1 MKVKWILMGMVL
13 SAMVVGMTSVA
24 LAADAAEDYVQAPA
38 AHWHEVD
45 NDFMKK
51 FHNPMEGLTMG
62 LDIRLRQV
70 YAENM
75 FSMDQQYGDASAKN
89 KNKNIWQYGRYRAR
103 WSAKYQLSEDID
115 FNTRLVWEFRD
126 WHNPDYKNQDVD
138 FDEALFD
145 HMNVQIRNAFD
156 MPLTLTIGRQDI
168 ILGTG
173 WLVLDGTPYDGS
185 RTIYFD
191 AIRGTYELSDAT
203 KLDMIYI
210 QQYDN
215 ETKWLKPL
223 DHDITRHATNGQ
235 DERGLIFY
243 LTNKC
248 GDQQRELY
256 YIFKNDE
263 NSGLSN
269 STTKDSD
276 IHTIGGRLA
285 GKLDENWSYS
295 AELAK
300 QWGKVDEESM
310 RAWGTNNTLTY
321 AFNDEKQSKVFVMYE
336 FLSGDEPDTAAS
348 EQFETLWGDWP
359 QSGRGGDLQSY
370 IWSPEGN
377 VGQVS
382 NLQRLGFGHSF
393 KPSDVWTMQTM
404 YNLMWA
410 DERTY
415 KNSGSGIGP
424 WTTTFGN
431 GKFRGQMFT
440 GLLTYQCCKNFR
452 TQFLLDY
459 FLPGSYYDTSTNEA
473 AMFAR
478 VNVEWTF

>member
-1 MKVKWILMGMVL
+1 MGMML
-13 SAMVVGMTSVA
+13 SAMITGVTSST
-24 LAADAAEDYVQAPA
+24 LASDGTDEECVQAPA
-38 AHWHEVD
+38 RHWHEMD
-45 NDFMKK
+45 DEMMKK
-51 FHNPMEGLTMG
+51 FHNPIDGLTLG
-62 LDIRLRQV
+62 LDLRIRQV

-75 FSMDQQYGDASAKN
+75 FSLDQQFGDTASKN
-89 KNKNIWQYGRYRAR
+89 KNRNIWRYGRYRAR
-103 WSAKYQLSEDID
+103 LSAKAALSENVDI
-115 FNTRLVWEFRD
+115 NTRLVWEFRD
-126 WHNPDYKNQDVD
+126 WNSPAYKNQDID
-138 FDEALFD
+138 FDEGIFD
-145 HMNVQIRNAFD
+145 NMNVQIRNAFD
-156 MPLTLTIGRQDI
+156 LPLTLTVGRQDI

-191 AIRGTYELSDAT
+191 AVRGTYELSDAT

-235 DERGLIFY
+235 DERGIIFY

-269 STTKDSD
+269 STTKDAD

-285 GKLDENWSYS
+285 GPINDKWSYS
-295 AELAK
+295 TEVAK
-300 QWGKVDEESM
+300 QWGRLDEDTM
-310 RAWGTNNTLTY
+310 RAFGTNNTLTY
-321 AFNDEKQSKVFVMYE
+321 SFNDDKQSKIFFMYE
-336 FLSGDEPDTAAS
+336 FLSGDDPDTDGN

-359 QSGRGGDLQSY
+359 QYGRGGDLQSY
-370 IWSPEGN
+370 IWSDEGN
-377 VGQVS
+377 VGQVT
-382 NLQRLGFGHSF
+382 NLHRLGAGYSF
-393 KPSDVWTMQTM
+393 KPADEWTMLTQ

-410 DERTY
+410 DENTY
-415 KNSGSGIGP
+415 EDTSGPGP
-424 WTTTFGN
+424 WTTTFGS
-431 GKFRGQMFT
+431 GKFRGQMIT

-459 FLPGSYYDTSTNEA
+459 FLPGSYYDSTSNEA

-478 VNVEWTF
+478 VNIEWTF

>member
-1 MKVKWILMGMVL
+1 MDVKRIVTGMVL
-13 SAMVVGMTSVA
+13 LAMVFGITPMT
-24 LAADAAEDYVQAPA
+24 LAAAGDDYVQPPA
-38 AHWHEVD
+38 KHWHASDSEAL
-45 NDFMKK
+45 KK
-51 FHNPMEGLTMG
+51 FHNPAEGVTMG
-62 LDIRLRQV
+62 LDVRLRQV
-70 YAENM
+70 YAENL
-75 FSMDQQYGDASAKN
+75 FSLDRQFGDAATKN
-89 KNKNIWQYGRYRAR
+89 HNRNSWHYGRYRAR
-103 WSAKYQLSEDID
+103 ISAKVALDEDID

-126 WHNPDYKNQDVD
+126 WHKPTSQNQEIDL
-138 FDEALFD
+138 DEGIFD
-145 HMNVQIRNAFD
+145 HMNIQLRNAFD

-191 AIRGTYELSDAT
+191 AVRGTYELNDAT

-215 ETKWLKPL
+215 ETKWLKPF
-223 DHDITRHATNGQ
+223 DHEDSRHATNGQ
-235 DERGLIFY
+235 DERGIIFY

-248 GDQQRELY
+248 GGQQRELY

-269 STTKDSD
+269 STTKDAD

-285 GKLDENWSYS
+285 GKLDDNWSYS
-295 AELAK
+295 VEAAK
-300 QWGKVDEESM
+300 QWGRLDEGTM
-310 RAWGTNNTLTY
+310 KALGTNNTLTY
-321 AFNDEKQSKVFVMYE
+321 AFNDDRQSKVFFMYE
-336 FLSGDEPDTAAS
+336 FLSGDDDPGDGSS

-359 QSGRGGDLQSY
+359 QYGRGGDLQSY
-370 IWSPEGN
+370 IWSDEGN
-377 VGQVS
+377 IGQIT
-382 NLQRLGFGHSF
+382 NLQRLGAGYSF
-393 KPSDVWTMQTM
+393 KPAKEWTMLTQ

-410 DERTY
+410 DEKTY
-415 KNSGSGIGP
+415 QGASGPGP
-424 WTTTFGN
+424 WTTTFDN
-431 GKFRGQMFT
+431 GKFRGQMIT

-459 FLPGSYYDTSTNEA
+459 FLPGSYYDPSTNEA

>member
-1 MKVKWILMGMVL
+1 MSMKRILMGMALTV
-13 SAMVVGMTSVA
+13 MVAGMTSAVMA
-24 LAADAAEDYVQAPA
+24 AAEDYAQAPSK
-38 AHWHEVD
+38 HWHEVD
-45 NDFMKK
+45 NDLMKA
-51 FHNPMEGLTMG
+51 FHNPMEGVTMG

-70 YAENM
+70 YAENL
-75 FSMDQQYGDASAKN
+75 FSLDRQFGDAAAKN
-89 KNKNIWQYGRYRAR
+89 HNRNIWQYGRYRAR

-126 WHNPDYKNQDVD
+126 WHKPPHLNQEIDL
-138 FDEALFD
+138 DEGIFD
-145 HMNVQIRNAFD
+145 HMNIQIRNAFD

-173 WLVLDGTPYDGS
+173 WLVLDGTPADGS

-191 AIRGTYELSDAT
+191 AIRGTYELNDAT

-215 ETKWLKPL
+215 ETKWLKPF
-223 DHDITRHATNGQ
+223 DHEDSRHVTNLQ
-235 DERGLIFY
+235 DERGIIFY
-243 LTNKC
+243 LTNMC
-248 GDQQRELY
+248 GGQQRELY

-263 NSGLSN
+263 NSHWN
-269 STTKDSD
+269 NTASTRDAD

-285 GKLDENWSYS
+285 GKLDDNWSYS
-295 AELAK
+295 AEAAK
-300 QWGKVDEESM
+300 QWGKLDEESM

-321 AFNDEKQSKVFVMYE
+321 AFNDDKQSKVFFMYE
-336 FLSGDEPDTAAS
+336 FLSGDDPES
-348 EQFETLWGDWP
+348 SGSKQFDTLWGDWP

-382 NLQRLGFGHSF
+382 NLQRLGVGHSF
-393 KPSDVWTMQTM
+393 KPSEYWTMLSQ

-410 DERTY
+410 DENTY
-415 KNSGSGIGP
+415 QDSGSGIGP
-424 WTTTFGN
+424 WTTTYGN
-431 GKFRGQMFT
+431 GKFRGQMIT